1 MQKKIRDKLLTMF
14 APATVVKEIG
24 GLIKMCISENRVSV
38 ILEGLRELKEQEHAE
53 FEWAISDSTL

>member
-1 MQKKIRDKLLTMF
+1 MQRKIRDKLLKMF

-38 ILEGLRELKEQEHAE
+38 IL
-53 FEWAISDSTL
+53 